1 MRRPDELPSS
11 PHPDRAPGPWLAVGV
26 RAAEADVV
34 EDFVGP
40 GARTVAQDVYDA
52 LALLAATRA
61 TSCLVAAETV
71 AERPEAALTALRERL
86 PEGALGVLA
95 HPDHPAVGAAARR
108 LGVRVMEPRAPVGGP
123 FVTPPPD
130 REPPG
135 LHDWPPPPSDLAEQC
150 LGVLGAQGD
159 VAAWL
164 GATLADASGAG
175 RVSVLLLEPDGQ
187 HLVVAAVHGAD
198 ARLVGRVRVPAR
210 TSLAGRALVQ
220 GAPALGTGARDADRG
235 YRGTAYVLLPLRTA
249 EGDVGVV
256 CLTDLPGDR
265 APETASVTAW
275 SEALVPAGRALGV
288 AARLAR
294 AERDSVRD
302 ALTGLPNR
310 RAFER
315 AFAREIERAR
325 RARRGLGL
333 ALVDIDHF
341 KAVNDELGHDLGDV
355 VLREVA
361 RRLADALRETDL
373 VARWGGEEF
382 VLLLPEVDA
391 GADEGLGL
399 AVERVRE
406 RVAAF
411 PVELGGERPPRAVTV
426 SIGLANL
433 ARGDQ
438 ADDLLRRADQA
449 LYRAKR
455 GGRNRVERG

>member
-1 MRRPDELPSS
+1 MQIAELIAVALNIPEEEQ
-11 PHPDRAPGPWLAVGV
+11 LA
-26 RAAEADVV
+26 
-34 EDFVGP
+34 FI
-40 GARTVAQDVYDA
+40 
-52 LALLAATRA
+52 
-61 TSCLVAAETV
+61 
-71 AERPEAALTALRERL
+71 
-86 PEGALGVLA
+86 
-95 HPDHPAVGAAARR
+95 
-108 LGVRVMEPRAPVGGP
+108 
-123 FVTPPPD
+123 
-130 REPPG
+130 
-135 LHDWPPPPSDLAEQC
+135 
-150 LGVLGAQGD
+150 
-159 VAAWL
+159 
-164 GATLADASGAG
+164 
-175 RVSVLLLEPDGQ
+175 
-187 HLVVAAVHGAD
+187 
-198 ARLVGRVRVPAR
+198 
-210 TSLAGRALVQ
+210 
-220 GAPALGTGARDADRG
+220 
-235 YRGTAYVLLPLRTA
+235 
-249 EGDVGVV
+249 
-256 CLTDLPGDR
+256 
-265 APETASVTAW
+265 
-275 SEALVPAGRALGV
+275 
-288 AARLAR
+288 RLAR

-341 KAVNDELGHDLGDV
+341 KAVNDELGHDLGDA

>member
-1 MRRPDELPSS
+1 MGS
-11 PHPDRAPGPWLAVGV
+11 
-26 RAAEADVV
+26 RAAETEVADP
-34 EDFVGP
+34 FAGP
-40 GARTVAQDVYDA
+40 GARTVAADVYDA

-61 TSCLVAAETV
+61 TGCLVAAETV
-71 AERPEAALTALRERL
+71 AERPLAALTALRERV
-86 PEGALGVLA
+86 PAGALGVLA

-108 LGVRVMEPRAPVGGP
+108 LGLPVVEPASPAPAP

-135 LHDWPPPPSDLAEQC
+135 VADWPAPPPDLAAAC
-150 LGVLGAQGD
+150 LAVLGAGGD

-164 GATLADASGAG
+164 AGTLADASGAG
-175 RVSVLLLEPDGQ
+175 RVSVLLLEPETKN
-187 HLVVAAVHGAD
+187 LVVAAVHGAD
-198 ARLVGRVRVPAR
+198 AQLVGRVRVPAKS
-210 TSLAGRALVQ
+210 SLAGRALAE
-220 GAPALGTGARDADRG
+220 GRPELGRGTRDADRG
-235 YRGTAYVLLPLRTA
+235 YRGTAYVLLPLRTT
-249 EGDVGVV
+249 EGDVGVA

-265 APETASVTAW
+265 APDRASVLAW
-275 SEALVPAGRALGV
+275 TDALLPAGRALGV

-315 AFAREIERAR
+315 AFARELERAR

-333 ALVDIDHF
+333 AVVDIDHF

-382 VLLLPEVDA
+382 ILLLPEVEA

-411 PVELGGERPPRAVTV
+411 PVELGGDRPPRTVTV
-426 SIGLANL
+426 SIGLASL

-438 ADDLLRRADQA
+438 TADLMRRADQA

-455 GGRNRVERG
+455 AGRNRVERG